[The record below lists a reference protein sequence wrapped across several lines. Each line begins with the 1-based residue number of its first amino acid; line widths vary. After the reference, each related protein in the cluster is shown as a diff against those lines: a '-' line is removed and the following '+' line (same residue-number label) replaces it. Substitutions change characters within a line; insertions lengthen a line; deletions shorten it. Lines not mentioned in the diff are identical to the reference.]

1 MKFIESLYWIVKN
14 RATKQRSESIVVQYS
29 VNGMLFDELSFAE
42 RYRQTQIKNYGL
54 DSDTKITK
62 VESKTLTIVRQLRTV
77 LIDETI

>member
-1 MKFIESLYWIVKN
+1 MIKN
-14 RATKQRSESIVVQYS
+14 LLGKKRIAKKRSESIDVQYS

-54 DSDTKITK
+54 DSDTKITQ

-77 LIDETI
+77 L

>member
-1 MKFIESLYWIVKN
+1 MIKN
-14 RATKQRSESIVVQYS
+14 LLGKKRISKKRSESIDVQYS

-77 LIDETI
+77 L

>member
-1 MKFIESLYWIVKN
+1 MIKNLLGKKRIVK
-14 RATKQRSESIVVQYS
+14 KRSESIDVQYS

-42 RYRQTQIKNYGL
+42 RHRQTQIKNYGL

-77 LIDETI
+77 L

>member
-1 MKFIESLYWIVKN
+1 MIKNLLGKKRIVK
-14 RATKQRSESIVVQYS
+14 KRSESIDVQYS

-42 RYRQTQIKNYGL
+42 RYRLTQIKNYGM

-77 LIDETI
+77 L

>member
-1 MKFIESLYWIVKN
+1 MIKNLLGKKRIVK
-14 RATKQRSESIVVQYS
+14 KRSESIDVQYS

-42 RYRQTQIKNYGL
+42 RHRQTQIKNYGM

-77 LIDETI
+77 L

>member
-1 MKFIESLYWIVKN
+1 MIKN
-14 RATKQRSESIVVQYS
+14 LLGKKRIAKKRSESIDVQYS

>member
-1 MKFIESLYWIVKN
+1 MIKN
-14 RATKQRSESIVVQYS
+14 LLGKKRIAKKRSESIDVQYS

-77 LIDETI
+77 L

>member
-1 MKFIESLYWIVKN
+1 MIKNLLGKKRIVK
-14 RATKQRSESIVVQYS
+14 KRSESIDVQYS

-42 RYRQTQIKNYGL
+42 RHRQTQIKNYGM

>member
-1 MKFIESLYWIVKN
+1 MIKN
-14 RATKQRSESIVVQYS
+14 LLGKKRIAKKRSESIDVQYS

-42 RYRQTQIKNYGL
+42 RHRQTQIKNYGL

-77 LIDETI
+77 L

>member
-1 MKFIESLYWIVKN
+1 MIKNLLGKKRIVK
-14 RATKQRSESIVVQYS
+14 KRSESIDVQYS

-77 LIDETI
+77 L